1 MNASVSR
8 ILIVDDSEDAAD
20 ITAAYLEDS
29 GFADIQF
36 ARSATDAFA
45 MLGVE
50 PSGRDSDADADADT
64 FDLVI
69 MDIMMPEVDGIE
81 ACARI
86 RLHPAGRDLPV
97 LMLSGMRDTD
107 ALNQAF
113 IAGAND
119 FVGKPVSQI
128 DLTARVR
135 TLLRF
140 KREQERR
147 QLREVEL
154 QQRHEELARGELGGT
169 LVDPLTRL
177 ASPFVMDVTL
187 RSCMESGASACLAL
201 IQIDEF
207 AAFRAL
213 HGDEATDDL
222 LRRVAAAIARVPAP
236 LTAVLT
242 AYEPGAFMIVEPN
255 ARDAF
260 TMHKTCEFARRR
272 IADLEIRHGNSI
284 HNAFVTASSAASLGT
299 ADALVDL
306 PAHLLAEFGRQWSH
320 GDSHVE
326 IA

>member
-1 MNASVSR
+1 MSASASR
-8 ILIVDDSEDAAD
+8 ILIVDDSEDSAD
-20 ITAAYLEDS
+20 ITAAYLENS
-29 GFADIQF
+29 GFQDIRF
-36 ARSATDAFA
+36 ARSAADAYA
-45 MLGVE
+45 MLGLE
-50 PSGRDSDADADADT
+50 STAPDADGCT

-69 MDIMMPEVDGIE
+69 MDIMMPEIDGIE

-86 RLHPAGRDLPV
+86 RLSPTGRDLPI
-97 LMLSGMRDTD
+97 LMLSGVRDAD

-147 QLREVEL
+147 QLREAEL
-154 QQRHEELARGELGGT
+154 QKRHKELERGTLDGT

-177 ASPFVMDVTL
+177 ATASVIDVTL
-187 RSCMESGASACLAL
+187 RSCMETGVSACLAL
-201 IQIDEF
+201 IQIDEL
-207 AAFRAL
+207 AAFRAR
-213 HGDEATDDL
+213 HGDEATDEL
-222 LRRVAAAIARVPAP
+222 IRKVAGVIARVPAP

-255 ARDAF
+255 ARDVS
-260 TMHKTCEFARRR
+260 TMQDTCELARRR
-272 IADLEIRHGNSI
+272 VADLEIRHGNSI
-284 HNAFVTASSAASLGT
+284 HSTFVTASSAASLGL
-299 ADALVDL
+299 ANALIDL
-306 PAHLLAEFGRQWSH
+306 PANLLSRFQRGWTR
-320 GDSHVE
+320 GDTHVE